1 MAETGGQLLPKR
13 PQTRRKPE
21 AIAFKQQKMGNK
33 LSVTRWS
40 IDEES
45 AEVPDGTHATA
56 HECSFSKK
64 IDHTSRAYEPK
75 TVCVLSEGM
84 TYEISAHDNEASVD
98 TVMNYRNA
106 AMQQRAA
113 QPRITP

>member
-1 MAETGGQLLPKR
+1 M
-13 PQTRRKPE
+13 
-21 AIAFKQQKMGNK
+21 
-33 LSVTRWS
+33 TRWI

-45 AEVPDGTHATA
+45 TEVPDGTHATA

-64 IDHTSRAYEPK
+64 IDHASRTYEPK
-75 TVCVLSEGM
+75 TVRVLSEGM
-84 TYEISAHDNEASVD
+84 TYEVSAHDNESPID
-98 TVMNYRNA
+98 TVMNCRNA

>member
-1 MAETGGQLLPKR
+1 M
-13 PQTRRKPE
+13 
-21 AIAFKQQKMGNK
+21 
-33 LSVTRWS
+33 TRWI

-64 IDHTSRAYEPK
+64 IDHASRTYEPK
-75 TVCVLSEGM
+75 TVRVLSEGM
-84 TYEISAHDNEASVD
+84 TYEVSAHDNEAPID
-98 TVMNYRNA
+98 TVTNCRNA

>member
-1 MAETGGQLLPKR
+1 M
-13 PQTRRKPE
+13 
-21 AIAFKQQKMGNK
+21 
-33 LSVTRWS
+33 TRWI

-64 IDHTSRAYEPK
+64 IDYASRTYEPK
-75 TVCVLSEGM
+75 TVRVLSEGM
-84 TYEISAHDNEASVD
+84 TYEVSAHDNEAFID
-98 TVMNYRNA
+98 TVMNCRNA

>member
-1 MAETGGQLLPKR
+1 M
-13 PQTRRKPE
+13 
-21 AIAFKQQKMGNK
+21 
-33 LSVTRWS
+33 TRWI

-64 IDHTSRAYEPK
+64 IDHASRTYEPK
-75 TVCVLSEGM
+75 TVRVLSESM
-84 TYEISAHDNEASVD
+84 TYEVSAHDNEAPID
-98 TVMNYRNA
+98 TVMNCRNA

>member
-1 MAETGGQLLPKR
+1 
-13 PQTRRKPE
+13 
-21 AIAFKQQKMGNK
+21 MGDR
-33 LSVTRWS
+33 LSVTRWI

-64 IDHTSRAYEPK
+64 IDHASRTYEPK
-75 TVCVLSEGM
+75 TVRVLSEGM
-84 TYEISAHDNEASVD
+84 TYEVSAHDNESPID
-98 TVMNYRNA
+98 TVMNCRNA

>member
-1 MAETGGQLLPKR
+1 M
-13 PQTRRKPE
+13 
-21 AIAFKQQKMGNK
+21 
-33 LSVTRWS
+33 TRWS

-64 IDHTSRAYEPK
+64 IDHTSKTYEPK

-84 TYEISAHDNEASVD
+84 TYEISAHGNEASID
-98 TVMNYRNA
+98 TVMNCRNA
-106 AMQQRAA
+106 TMQQRAA
-113 QPRITP
+113 QPCSSGLRSHASHRDGLPCSNVRSCYNFPM

>member
-1 MAETGGQLLPKR
+1 M
-13 PQTRRKPE
+13 
-21 AIAFKQQKMGNK
+21 
-33 LSVTRWS
+33 TRWI

-64 IDHTSRAYEPK
+64 IDHASRTYEPK
-75 TVCVLSEGM
+75 TVRVLSEGM
-84 TYEISAHDNEASVD
+84 TYEVSAHDNESPID
-98 TVMNYRNA
+98 TVMNCRNA

>member
-1 MAETGGQLLPKR
+1 
-13 PQTRRKPE
+13 
-21 AIAFKQQKMGNK
+21 
-33 LSVTRWS
+33 
-40 IDEES
+40 
-45 AEVPDGTHATA
+45 
-56 HECSFSKK
+56 
-64 IDHTSRAYEPK
+64 
-75 TVCVLSEGM
+75 M

>member
-1 MAETGGQLLPKR
+1 M
-13 PQTRRKPE
+13 
-21 AIAFKQQKMGNK
+21 
-33 LSVTRWS
+33 TRWI
-40 IDEES
+40 IDEEN

-64 IDHTSRAYEPK
+64 IDHASRTYEPK
-75 TVCVLSEGM
+75 TVRVLSEGM
-84 TYEISAHDNEASVD
+84 TYEVSAHDNEAPID
-98 TVMNYRNA
+98 TVMNCRNA

>member
-1 MAETGGQLLPKR
+1 M
-13 PQTRRKPE
+13 
-21 AIAFKQQKMGNK
+21 
-33 LSVTRWS
+33 TRWI

-64 IDHTSRAYEPK
+64 IDHASRTYEPK
-75 TVCVLSEGM
+75 TVRVLSEGM
-84 TYEISAHDNEASVD
+84 TYEVSAHDNEAPID
-98 TVMNYRNA
+98 TVMNCRNV
-106 AMQQRAA
+106 AMRQRAA

>member
-1 MAETGGQLLPKR
+1 M
-13 PQTRRKPE
+13 
-21 AIAFKQQKMGNK
+21 
-33 LSVTRWS
+33 TRWI

-56 HECSFSKK
+56 HERSFSKK
-64 IDHTSRAYEPK
+64 IDHASRTYEPK
-75 TVCVLSEGM
+75 TVRVLSEGM
-84 TYEISAHDNEASVD
+84 TYEVSAHDNEASID
-98 TVMNYRNA
+98 TVMNCRNA

>member
-1 MAETGGQLLPKR
+1 M
-13 PQTRRKPE
+13 
-21 AIAFKQQKMGNK
+21 
-33 LSVTRWS
+33 TRWS

-45 AEVPDGTHATA
+45 AEVPDGTHAAA

-64 IDHTSRAYEPK
+64 IDHASRTYEPK
-75 TVCVLSEGM
+75 TVRVLSEGM
-84 TYEISAHDNEASVD
+84 TYEVSAHDNEAPID
-98 TVMNYRNA
+98 TVMNCRNA

>member
-1 MAETGGQLLPKR
+1 M
-13 PQTRRKPE
+13 
-21 AIAFKQQKMGNK
+21 
-33 LSVTRWS
+33 TRWI

-56 HECSFSKK
+56 HEYSFSKK
-64 IDHTSRAYEPK
+64 IDHASRTYEPK
-75 TVCVLSEGM
+75 TVRVLSEGM
-84 TYEISAHDNEASVD
+84 TYEVSAHDNEASID
-98 TVMNYRNA
+98 TVMNCRNA

>member
-1 MAETGGQLLPKR
+1 M
-13 PQTRRKPE
+13 
-21 AIAFKQQKMGNK
+21 
-33 LSVTRWS
+33 TRWI

-64 IDHTSRAYEPK
+64 IDHASRTYEPK
-75 TVCVLSEGM
+75 TVRVLSEGM
-84 TYEISAHDNEASVD
+84 TYEVSAHDNEAPID
-98 TVMNYRNA
+98 TVMNCRNA

>member
-1 MAETGGQLLPKR
+1 M
-13 PQTRRKPE
+13 
-21 AIAFKQQKMGNK
+21 
-33 LSVTRWS
+33 SVTRWS

-64 IDHTSRAYEPK
+64 IDHTSKTYEPK

-84 TYEISAHDNEASVD
+84 TYEISAHDNEASID
-98 TVMNYRNA
+98 TVMNCRNA

>member
-1 MAETGGQLLPKR
+1 
-13 PQTRRKPE
+13 
-21 AIAFKQQKMGNK
+21 MGDR
-33 LSVTRWS
+33 LSVTRWI
-40 IDEES
+40 IDEEN

-64 IDHTSRAYEPK
+64 IDHASRTYEPK
-75 TVCVLSEGM
+75 TVRVLSEGM
-84 TYEISAHDNEASVD
+84 TYEVSAHDNEAPID
-98 TVMNYRNA
+98 TVMNCRNA